1 MNIFLQLRPV
11 PSSYGTRT
19 PQSDHVALPF
29 SASSANQ
36 MVSNYQQRQQSRT
49 LFSLNI
55 IEMLFFLIHYSWQR
69 KNQITTYSTWYKME
83 TSKN

>member
-29 SASSANQ
+29 STSSANQ

-49 LFSLNI
+49 
-55 IEMLFFLIHYSWQR
+55 
-69 KNQITTYSTWYKME
+69 
-83 TSKN
+83 